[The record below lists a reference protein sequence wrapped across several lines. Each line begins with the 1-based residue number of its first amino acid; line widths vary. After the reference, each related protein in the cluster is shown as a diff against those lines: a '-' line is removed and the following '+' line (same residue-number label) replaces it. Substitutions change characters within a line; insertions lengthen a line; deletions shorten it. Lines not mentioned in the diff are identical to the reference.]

1 MISLA
6 TATILVQVYLKKMC
20 HRVIRT
26 HQLKG
31 LFFILNVVEKMSQ
44 IIKRKITPSTRVGQ
58 YMCAECGKIF
68 DAKKELEN
76 HQRTEHDPH
85 LNAGHSKIHRK

>member
-1 MISLA
+1 MR
-6 TATILVQVYLKKMC
+6 

-31 LFFILNVVEKMSQ
+31 LCFILNVEVEKMSQ
-44 IIKRKITPSTRVGQ
+44 IIKRKSTPSTRAGQ

-68 DAKKELEN
+68 DNKKELDA
-76 HQRTEHDPH
+76 HQRNKHDPH
-85 LNAGHSKIHRK
+85 LNAKQGKSIGNNMP